1 MNENFERRTITS
13 ELRVEEQPAAE
24 RRISGYAAVFNK
36 FSELMWDFR
45 EKIKPG
51 AFAESLQQ
59 NDIKAFWAH
68 NSDLILGRNKAGNL
82 KLREDE
88 TGLYF
93 DLDLPDTTL
102 GRDAFELVRTG
113 LVSQMSFGFV
123 VQAENWVRGTEN
135 EPHIRTLEKIELHE
149 ISPVAFPAYP
159 DTTVIARSTM
169 NEMKKRQSV
178 WGCNPAYNL
187 QNARAALAL
196 REALAGLRK

>member
-113 LVSQMSFGFV
+113 IVSQMSFGFV